1 MRRLAVQ
8 VPLVLQLHRNH
19 RSPVLP
25 RFSQSHPARI
35 PFTSS
40 YSERAVA
47 TTQIPRPKPS
57 PHPLPHPALTW
68 VSVIPGVPY
77 FQTDDGQPFHPIG
90 HNDAISWADL
100 NPLFRRRDIP
110 AISAYLANLA
120 AHGVTTLRLMLEY
133 AQVRHR
139 YIESAPGVFNPAM
152 VRLWD
157 DLFAL
162 CAQHG
167 LRILLTPFDTFWTWL
182 HFHHHP
188 YNARHG
194 GPLNHPSRSL
204 LDPATRLAIKARL
217 TFAAERWG
225 ATGTLFAWDL
235 WNEIHPAQAEMS
247 SEPFMDFIQ
256 DLSDHVRSVELRAH
270 GRAHP
275 QTVSLFGPELKWRPH
290 LRMEHPIFRHPALDF
305 ANLHVYEEGTIDHPQ
320 NTVDAAVGMGRI
332 VRQSLAEITDTR
344 PFFDSE
350 HGPIHTFKDHKRTL
364 PAPFDDELFRHM
376 QWAHL
381 ASGGAGGGM
390 RWPNRKPHRLT
401 PGMHLAQQ
409 HLAAFLPLL
418 DWHHFPRTNVS
429 ATLLLHTTD
438 PTETARPDVIPTGR
452 EAEVKGPASSSAPT
466 KDGVIPTGGEAA
478 VEGPASSPATHR
490 AVISTEGSAQRSRS
504 GETPAFTVAAPVP
517 THPEAEPP
525 PGAPHTTAPPSRVG
539 SSAESRS
546 PAPQPVPEIHLARFA
561 CATPDQAL
569 IYLLRRDTLLPPG
582 TATAHTHRPSTDP
595 GPFVGQLDP
604 SATPLALSLTLPLLA
619 PGTWSLTAWDTA
631 TGTPI
636 ATTTH
641 YLSPSSPTIPLPPFR
656 RDLAV
661 ALRRR
666 P

>member
-1 MRRLAVQ
+1 MAATQ
-8 VPLVLQLHRNH
+8 TP
-19 RSPVLP
+19 PLP
-25 RFSQSHPARI
+25 R
-35 PFTSS
+35 TS
-40 YSERAVA
+40 R
-47 TTQIPRPKPS
+47 KPS
-57 PHPLPHPALTW
+57 LQPLPHPALPW

-77 FQTDDGQPFHPIG
+77 FQTEDGRPFHPIG
-90 HNDAISWADL
+90 HNDAISWVDL
-100 NPLFRRRDIP
+100 NPLFRRRDLP
-110 AISAYLANLA
+110 AVSAYLADLA
-120 AHGVTTLRLMLEY
+120 ANGVTTLRLMLEY

-139 YIESAPGVFNPAM
+139 YIESAPGVFAPHM

-188 YNARHG
+188 YNTRHG
-194 GPLNHPSRSL
+194 GPLAHPSRTL

-256 DLSDHVRSVELRAH
+256 DLSTHVRSVELRAH

-275 QTVSLFGPELKWRPH
+275 QTVSLFGPELKWRPQ
-290 LRMEHPIFRHPALDF
+290 LKMEHPIFRHPALDF
-305 ANLHVYEEGTIDHPQ
+305 ANLHIYEEGTIDHPH
-320 NTVDAAVGMGRI
+320 NTVDAAMGMGRI
-332 VRQSLAEITDTR
+332 VAQCLSEITDTR

-401 PGMHLAQQ
+401 PGMHLAQS

-418 DWHHFPRTNVS
+418 DWHHFPRQNVS
-429 ATLLLHTTD
+429 ASVRLDHATTWTEQVRAISTSPVEERREEAPAFALAATATQAGAED
-438 PTETARPDVIPTGR
+438 PTG
-452 EAEVKGPASSSAPT
+452 
-466 KDGVIPTGGEAA
+466 
-478 VEGPASSPATHR
+478 
-490 AVISTEGSAQRSRS
+490 
-504 GETPAFTVAAPVP
+504 TPAPVP
-517 THPEAEPP
+517 
-525 PGAPHTTAPPSRVG
+525 
-539 SSAESRS
+539 ES
-546 PAPQPVPEIHLARFA
+546 QVARFA

-569 IYLLRRDTLLPPG
+569 VYLIRRDTLLHPG
-582 TATAHTHRPSTDP
+582 QAAAHTHRPSTDP
-595 GPFVGQLDP
+595 GPFVGQLNPD
-604 SATPLALSLTLPLLA
+604 ATPLALSLFLPLLA
-619 PGTWSLTAWDTA
+619 PGTWTLTAWDAA
-631 TGTPI
+631 TGTPVRTS
-636 ATTTH
+636 AH
-641 YLSPSSPTIPLPPFR
+641 HLSPSAPTIPLPPFR
-656 RDLAV
+656 RDLAI
-661 ALRRR
+661 ALRRT